1 MKKGFTPRILISLL
15 GTALILMG
23 VTQIA
28 LGLVGETTTAII
40 TSIRRVGGERTD
52 GKPSR
57 YNYDIGY
64 TFTLPTGK
72 TIDGFAKKIGDS
84 VYLKPDGTST
94 MRVRY
99 FGAFPYINFPDR
111 DTGIGPGQ
119 LTLILAGGGLIY
131 LINSTKQRHD

>member
-1 MKKGFTPRILISLL
+1 MKKAFTPRILITML

-23 VTQIA
+23 VTQIV

-52 GKPSR
+52 GKPGR
-57 YNYDIGY
+57 YNYDIAY
-64 TFTLPTGK
+64 TFTLSNGK
-72 TIDGFAKKIGDS
+72 TIDGFAKRIGDS

-99 FGAFPYINFPDR
+99 LGAFPYINFPDR
-111 DTGIGPGQ
+111 DTGLGPGQ
-119 LTLILAGGGLIY
+119 LVLIFAGGVLIY
-131 LINSTKQRHD
+131 LINMERQRHD